1 MPITRHTSFGNTG
14 HGNRGSERDHLQ
26 VISSSTCTILLR
38 GKKKS
43 KLYHQNLVKFLS
55 STLKLLGTFL
65 TNTSFWSAF
74 RQYVSK
80 VTQHSYFLE
89 LIQRKQH
96 KIAGY
101 MAKTASVV
109 IYSIIY
115 FDVYY
120 KRNIYI
126 YIYIY
131 IHTHLY
137 VKNTHTCM
145 SRILVYHEFPGSPVV
160 GSPLSLARAQVQPLV
175 RELRPHKLQGTV
187 KKIRIPVYQN
197 LPLPNQIWQSH

>member
-1 MPITRHTSFGNTG
+1 
-14 HGNRGSERDHLQ
+14 
-26 VISSSTCTILLR
+26 
-38 GKKKS
+38 
-43 KLYHQNLVKFLS
+43 
-55 STLKLLGTFL
+55 
-65 TNTSFWSAF
+65 
-74 RQYVSK
+74 
-80 VTQHSYFLE
+80 
-89 LIQRKQH
+89 
-96 KIAGY
+96 

-126 YIYIY
+126 YIYI
-131 IHTHLY
+131 H
-137 VKNTHTCM
+137 THTCI
-145 SRILVYHEFPGSPVV
+145 SRILVYQEFPGSSVV